1 MASLLWIQ
9 VSGCC
14 DNNLFQFQYLSPT
27 YTFSANTSYYVI
39 TDLYTGCTYTVGSGF
54 NTGYTVHN
62 LVSAST
68 LTFTSCTQCQSTFPC
83 APVPT
88 RTPTPTPRP
97 SSSPTRTPTPTPT
110 ITLTPTHTPTQTVTK
125 TPTVTPTVT
134 QTPTN
139 TATVTPTRTVTPTVT
154 PTHTVT
160 PTNTVTPSITPT
172 NTPTRTVTP
181 TNTLTATPTPTPSL
195 TPTNTPTPSITPTIT
210 PTPTITKTPLPTF
223 AVTPTTTPSIS
234 ATQTPTPSATSPFK
248 CGQSSFCV
256 FVNLTSYEQY
266 NGTYYNYGE
275 FNGKAIFYAPDSV
288 TPSYIY
294 YNSSQTRWC
303 LSETSGG
310 TCVLF
315 GPTRSSSLC
324 PDLDSVLFNTI
335 CPSPTPTASDCY
347 GFDFTASFDCS
358 VTSGSTPTPTPTP
371 TPTLTPTNTP
381 TPTVPCTGKALSFSA
396 VNFNYPGVTRTPTP
410 TPSNLPK
417 NVSVTGTSTFTSF
430 SSTFTSSLSKL
441 LTDCNNPLSYIVSDP
456 VPFNT
461 GATFSAI
468 IDGNPVC
475 VTYSEDTFSP
485 PTSKLDSIE
494 SGNLFNCTFCTPAFS
509 PTPTPTMT
517 VTPTPT
523 IPCPHVIDTVSIVLY
538 NEPFISSVFD
548 YYDGSIKSLI
558 VGYNNSGTPGYT
570 RRDLST
576 LSVQSFK
583 SITGGTAI
591 NGLVADN
598 DRGYAYFSMSG
609 SVEVYSIT
617 GVSTTFV
624 KKIPTV
630 ATPGNLT
637 LDNTNNRLF
646 VGINSS
652 NAMSVINTSTLMTAS
667 TINIAFSYSS
677 KLVPSSGK
685 LFATQVLGNILNVI
699 DTTTTAYTVTNSIQL
714 ENFTGAQIVEYADVN
729 DTLYITDFNNNK
741 IYTVNQSTELTG
753 TTISLSGKPDY
764 LVYNT
769 TDEKIYVSTAN
780 LDQVV
785 VIDPLTNTIVK
796 TISVGDRPLYLSYD
810 YINNRILTINN
821 LDVTITRICG
831 G

>member
-68 LTFTSCTQCQSTFPC
+68 LTFTSCTSCESTFTC

-139 TATVTPTRTVTPTVT
+139 TATVTPTRTVTPTIT
-154 PTHTVT
+154 PTTTVT
-160 PTNTVTPSITPT
+160 PTNTITPSITPT
-172 NTPTRTVTP
+172 HTPTRTVTP
-181 TNTLTATPTPTPSL
+181 TNTLTATPTPTPSI
-195 TPTNTPTPSITPTIT
+195 TATNTPTPSITPTIT

-234 ATQTPTPSATSPFK
+234 ATQTPTPSATSPFQ

-275 FNGKAIFYAPDSV
+275 FNGKAMFYAPDSV

-315 GPTRSSSLC
+315 GPTGSSSLC
-324 PDLDSVLFNTI
+324 PDLDDTLFDTV
-335 CPSPTPTASDCY
+335 CPTPTPTASDCY
-347 GFDFTASFDCS
+347 GFDFTATFDCT
-358 VTSGSTPTPTPTP
+358 VTSGSTPTPTPTA
-371 TPTLTPTNTP
+371 TVTP
-381 TPTVPCTGKALSFSA
+381 TPTITPSPTVVCNTKALSFSA
-396 VNFNYPGVTRTPTP
+396 VNYNFPGVTQTPSP

-417 NVSVTGTSTFTSF
+417 TVSVTGSSSFTSF
-430 SSTFTSSLSKL
+430 SSTFTSTLSKL
-441 LTDCNNPLSYIVSDP
+441 LIDCLDPLSYVVSEP

-475 VTYSEDTFSP
+475 VTYSSDTFAP
-485 PTSKLDSIE
+485 PTAKLDSIE
-494 SGNLFNCTFCTPAFS
+494 SGNLFNCSFCTPAYS
-509 PTPTPTMT
+509 PTPTPTPT

-523 IPCPHVIDTVSIVLY
+523 IPCPHVIDTVSIPIY
-538 NEPFISSVFD
+538 MEPIQLSVFD
-548 YYDGSIKSLI
+548 YYDGTIDSLI
-558 VGYNNSGTPGYT
+558 VGYSNSGVPAMARYN
-570 RRDLST
+570 LST
-576 LSVQSFK
+576 LSVQSAANV
-583 SITGGTAI
+583 TGGTII
-591 NGLVADN
+591 NGMIADN
-598 DRGYAYFSMSG
+598 ERGYAYFSMSA
-609 SVEVYSIT
+609 SVEVYRIT
-617 GVSTTFV
+617 GGSTTHV
-624 KKIPTV
+624 AKIPV
-630 ATPGNLT
+630 NGAPSRLT
-637 LDNTNNRLF
+637 LDYDNNRLF
-646 VGINSS
+646 VGNQTSA
-652 NAMSVINTSTLMTAS
+652 NMTVVDTSTLMTAS
-667 TINIAFSYSS
+667 TINIPYSVGS
-677 KLVPSSGK
+677 KLVPSSGR
-685 LFATQVLGNILNVI
+685 LFSSQNLGNILNVV
-699 DTTTTAYTVTNSIQL
+699 DVTTTAYTVTNSIQL
-714 ENFTGAQIVEYADVN
+714 DNIAGVRMVEYADVN
-729 DTLYITDFNNNK
+729 DTLYITDYNNNK
-741 IYTVNQSTELTG
+741 LYTVNQSTLLTG
-753 TTISLSGKPDY
+753 NTISLSGRPS
-764 LVYNT
+764 VITYNSI
-769 TDEKIYVSTAN
+769 DEKLYVTLNN
-780 LDQVV
+780 LQQVV
-785 VIDPLTNTIVK
+785 VINPLTNTITKVMS
-796 TISVGDRPLYLSYD
+796 TGDKPDSIAFD
-810 YINNRILTINN
+810 YINNKILVANYT
-821 LDVTITRICG
+821 DETITRICG

>member
-68 LTFTSCTQCQSTFPC
+68 LTFTSCTECETTFPC

-97 SSSPTRTPTPTPT
+97 STTPTRTPTPTPT
-110 ITLTPTHTPTQTVTK
+110 ITLTPTHTPTQTVTQ
-125 TPTVTPTVT
+125 TPTNTPTVT

-154 PTHTVT
+154 PTVTNT

-234 ATQTPTPSATSPFK
+234 ATQTPTPSATSPYQ
-248 CGQSSFCV
+248 CEQSSFCV
-256 FVNLTSYEQY
+256 FANLTSYEQY

-294 YNSSQTRWC
+294 YNTSETRWC

-315 GPTRSSSLC
+315 GPTGSSSLC
-324 PDLDSVLFNTI
+324 PDLDSVLFNTV
-335 CPSPTPTASDCY
+335 CPTPTPTASDCY

-371 TPTLTPTNTP
+371 TLTPTPTNTP

-417 NVSVTGTSTFTSF
+417 TVSVTGTSTFTSF

-475 VTYSEDTFSP
+475 VTYSADTFSP
-485 PTSKLDSIE
+485 PTAKLDSIE
-494 SGNLFNCTFCTPAFS
+494 SGNLFNCTWCTPAYS

-523 IPCPHVIDTVSIVLY
+523 IPCPHVIDTVSIGIY
-538 NEPFISSVFD
+538 NSPNQLSVFD
-548 YYDGSIKSLI
+548 YYDGTVESLM
-558 VGYNNSGTPGYT
+558 VSYYNAGTPT
-570 RRDLST
+570 AARLNLST
-576 LSVQSFK
+576 LSVQSAAN
-583 SITGGTAI
+583 ITGGTTP

-598 DRGYAYFSMSG
+598 QRGYAYFSMSAT
-609 SVEVYSIT
+609 VEVYSIT

-624 KKIPTV
+624 ARIPV
-630 ATPGNLT
+630 PSTPSRLT
-637 LDNTNNRLF
+637 LDSTNNRLF
-646 VGINSS
+646 VGSQLAND
-652 NAMSVINTSTLMTAS
+652 MVVIDTSTLMTAS
-667 TINIAFSYSS
+667 TITVPYTYSS

-685 LFATQVLGNILNVI
+685 LFACNYSLNRLKVV
-699 DTTTTAYTVTNSIQL
+699 DTTTTAYTITNTIQL
-714 ENFTGAQIVEYADVN
+714 ENAAGARLVEYADVN
-729 DTLYITDFNNNK
+729 DTLYITDYNFNK

-753 TTISLSGKPDY
+753 TTISLSGRPSAI
-764 LVYNT
+764 VYNT
-769 TDEKIYVSTAN
+769 IDEKLYVTLN
-780 LDQVV
+780 NINQVV
-785 VIDPLTNTIVK
+785 VINPLTNTITKVM
-796 TISVGDRPLYLSYD
+796 SVGTKADSIAFD
-810 YINNRILTINN
+810 HINNKILVANYTDN
-821 LDVTITRICG
+821 TITRICG

>member
-110 ITLTPTHTPTQTVTK
+110 ITL
-125 TPTVTPTVT
+125 
-134 QTPTN
+134 
-139 TATVTPTRTVTPTVT
+139 
-154 PTHTVT
+154 T

-315 GPTRSSSLC
+315 GPTGSSSLC

-523 IPCPHVIDTVSIVLY
+523 IPCPHVIDTVNIGIY
-538 NEPFISSVFD
+538 NSPQEIAVFD
-548 YYDGSIKSLI
+548 YYDGSIDSLM
-558 VGYNNSGTPGYT
+558 VGYYVAGSPATARLN
-570 RRDLST
+570 LST
-576 LSVQSFK
+576 LSVQSA
-583 SITGGTAI
+583 SNVSGGTNI

-617 GVSTTFV
+617 GVTTTFV
-624 KKIPTV
+624 KKIPV
-630 ATPGNLT
+630 VGSSPSRLT

-646 VGINSS
+646 VGN
-652 NAMSVINTSTLMTAS
+652 NASGPMTVINTSTLMTAS
-667 TINIAFSYSS
+667 TISVSFSIGS

-685 LFATQVLGNILNVI
+685 LFVPQNLGNILNVI

-714 ENFTGAQIVEYADVN
+714 ENFSGVQIVEYADVN
-729 DTLYITDFNNNK
+729 DTLYITDYNNNK

-753 TTISLSGKPDY
+753 TTISLSGRPSAI
-764 LVYNT
+764 VYNSI
-769 TDEKIYVSTAN
+769 DEKLYVTLN
-780 LDQVV
+780 NINQVF
-785 VIDPLTNTIVK
+785 VINPLTNTITKVM
-796 TISVGDRPLYLSYD
+796 SVGAKADSIAFD
-810 YINNRILTINN
+810 YINNKILVANYTDN
-821 LDVTITRICG
+821 TITRICG